1 MFRDLKE
8 YQQLRA
14 LYEEQV
20 YSTDLDEIV
29 EEIFLEENFTDEE
42 MQYVHEN
49 IDVLIQDHLLIEEV
63 EQAQLDEVV
72 RSLGKVAGK
81 LLSKGG
87 GKTAGK
93 ALSKGT
99 GGLASRMSSGFA
111 KNLSKIPAANRLGAS
126 GAMTKASSAAGGAL
140 SKFKNVASKLKDK
153 AGKAIKKGI
162 DFAKKN
168 KSAVGGG
175 AALGAV
181 VAGGLIKRGL
191 DRRAA
196 INKQELSQK
205 DPDDPTS
212 KSNTGAPEA
221 KRTEEGPAPTQ
232 KVTQPVKSD
241 GTSGKKAERMGEIER
256 QNRQRLGDKRVN
268 FLKQKQRDFKSMDRA
283 EFRKKYPNS
292 QSAKDAA
299 ARKRRPNI
307 MDYSSYTPEGDT
319 INERLGGKGVSKKA
333 AAGSI
338 YPGEK
343 GDGQTEDQDR
353 GAGNKAKKRA
363 GETVEKKTPT
373 FMAYLNKKKE
383 DKKEDKK
390 ESFDAYD
397 IVLEY
402 LLSSQQAATI
412 EEANYIMT
420 EMDAK
425 TIQDIVAQQLNE
437 QN

>member
-20 YSTDLDEIV
+20 YSTDLDKTV

-42 MQYVHEN
+42 LLYVCEN
-49 IDVLIQDHLLIEEV
+49 IDVLIQDHLLIEGV

-72 RSLGKVAGK
+72 KSLGKVAVKTVGK
-81 LLSKGG
+81 VLSKGG
-87 GKTAGK
+87 GK
-93 ALSKGT
+93 ALSKAPVK
-99 GGLASRMSSGFA
+99 GLASRMSSGFA
-111 KNLSKIPAANRLGAS
+111 KNVSKIPPANRLGGS
-126 GAMTKASSAAGGAL
+126 GAITKATGAAGGAL

-153 AGKAIKKGI
+153 AGKLIKKGV
-162 DFAKKN
+162 DFVKKN
-168 KSAVGGG
+168 KTAVGGG
-175 AALGAV
+175 AALGALAV
-181 VAGGLIKRGL
+181 GGGVKRAL

-221 KRTEEGPAPTQ
+221 KQTESGADKGDTVSLPIKSTTQAAQPAKP
-232 KVTQPVKSD
+232 
-241 GTSGKKAERMGEIER
+241 KKMGEIER
-256 QNRQRLGDKRVN
+256 RNRERLGNKRVD
-268 FLKQKQRDFKSMDRA
+268 FLKQKQKDFKSMDRA
-283 EFRKKYPNS
+283 EFRKKYPKS

-299 ARKRRPNI
+299 ARKRRPSV
-307 MDYSSYTPEGDT
+307 MDYESYKP
-319 INERLGGKGVSKKA
+319 
-333 AAGSI
+333 
-338 YPGEK
+338 
-343 GDGQTEDQDR
+343 
-353 GAGNKAKKRA
+353 
-363 GETVEKKTPT
+363 
-373 FMAYLNKKKE
+373 
-383 DKKEDKK
+383 
-390 ESFDAYD
+390 DAYD
-397 IVLEY
+397 MVLEY

-425 TIQDIVAQQLNE
+425 TIQDIVSQQLNE

>member
-20 YSTDLDEIV
+20 YSTDLDKTV

-42 MQYVHEN
+42 LQYVHEN
-49 IDVLIQDHLLIEEV
+49 IDVLIQDHLSSDGDEFQDLNEV
-63 EQAQLDEVV
+63 I
-72 RSLGKVAGK
+72 GKLAAKTATK
-81 LLSKGG
+81 LLSKGS
-87 GKTAGK
+87 GKVVQKG
-93 ALSKGT
+93 LSKGA

-111 KNLSKIPAANRLGAS
+111 KNVSKIPPANRLGGS
-126 GAMTKASSAAGGAL
+126 GAITKATGAAGGAL

-153 AGKAIKKGI
+153 AGKLIKKGV

-168 KSAVGGG
+168 KPAVGGG
-175 AALGAV
+175 AVLGALA
-181 VAGGLIKRGL
+181 AGGGIKRAL

-196 INKQELSQK
+196 INKQELNQK

-221 KRTEEGPAPTQ
+221 TRIVSLPADKSSTPTKQ
-232 KVTQPVKSD
+232 TTQPAQPAQQAKP
-241 GTSGKKAERMGEIER
+241 KKMGEIER
-256 QNRQRLGDKRVN
+256 RNRERLGNKRVD
-268 FLKQKQRDFKSMDRA
+268 FLKQKQKDFKSMDRA
-283 EFRKKYPNS
+283 EFRKQYPKS

-299 ARKRRPNI
+299 ARKRRPSV
-307 MDYSSYTPEGDT
+307 MDYESYKP
-319 INERLGGKGVSKKA
+319 
-333 AAGSI
+333 
-338 YPGEK
+338 
-343 GDGQTEDQDR
+343 
-353 GAGNKAKKRA
+353 
-363 GETVEKKTPT
+363 
-373 FMAYLNKKKE
+373 
-383 DKKEDKK
+383 
-390 ESFDAYD
+390 DAYD
-397 IVLEY
+397 MVLEY

-425 TIQDIVAQQLNE
+425 TIQDIVSQQLNE

>member
-8 YQQLRA
+8 YQEFRK

-20 YSTDLDEIV
+20 YSTDLDKTV

-42 MQYVHEN
+42 LQYVHEN
-49 IDVLIQDHLLIEEV
+49 IDVLIQEHLSSDGDELQDLNEV
-63 EQAQLDEVV
+63 I
-72 RSLGKVAGK
+72 GKLAVKTAGK

-87 GKTAGK
+87 GKVVQKG
-93 ALSKGT
+93 LSKGA

-111 KNLSKIPAANRLGAS
+111 KNVSKIPPANRLGGS
-126 GAMTKASSAAGGAL
+126 GAITKATGAAGGAL

-153 AGKAIKKGI
+153 AGKLIKKGV

-168 KSAVGGG
+168 PTAVGGG
-175 AALGAV
+175 AALGALA
-181 VAGGLIKRGL
+181 AGGGIKRAL

-196 INKQELSQK
+196 INKQELNQK

-221 KRTEEGPAPTQ
+221 KRTEEGPAPTPKQ
-232 KVTQPVKSD
+232 TEQPAQQAKP
-241 GTSGKKAERMGEIER
+241 KKMGEIER
-256 QNRQRLGDKRVN
+256 RNRERLGNKRVD
-268 FLKQKQRDFKSMDRA
+268 FLKQKQKDFKSMDRA
-283 EFRKKYPNS
+283 EFRKKYPKS

-299 ARKRRPNI
+299 ARKRRPSV
-307 MDYSSYTPEGDT
+307 MDYESYKP
-319 INERLGGKGVSKKA
+319 
-333 AAGSI
+333 
-338 YPGEK
+338 
-343 GDGQTEDQDR
+343 
-353 GAGNKAKKRA
+353 
-363 GETVEKKTPT
+363 
-373 FMAYLNKKKE
+373 
-383 DKKEDKK
+383 
-390 ESFDAYD
+390 DAYD
-397 IVLEY
+397 MVLEY

-425 TIQDIVAQQLNE
+425 TIQDIVSQQLNE

>member
-8 YQQLRA
+8 YQEFRK

-20 YSTDLDEIV
+20 YSTDLDKTV
-29 EEIFLEENFTDEE
+29 ERIFLEENFTDEE
-42 MQYVHEN
+42 LQYVHEN
-49 IDVLIQDHLLIEEV
+49 IDVLIQDHLSSDGDEFQDLNEV
-63 EQAQLDEVV
+63 I
-72 RSLGKVAGK
+72 GKLAAKTATK

-87 GKTAGK
+87 GKVVQKG
-93 ALSKGT
+93 LSKGA

-111 KNLSKIPAANRLGAS
+111 KNVSKIPVANRLGGS
-126 GAMTKASSAAGGAL
+126 GAITKATGAAGGAL

-153 AGKAIKKGI
+153 AGKLIKKGV

-168 KSAVGGG
+168 KPAVGGG
-175 AALGAV
+175 AALGALA
-181 VAGGLIKRGL
+181 AGGGIKRAL

-212 KSNTGAPEA
+212 KRNTGAPEA
-221 KRTEEGPAPTQ
+221 TRTVSLPIDKSSTPKQT
-232 KVTQPVKSD
+232 TQPAQQAKP
-241 GTSGKKAERMGEIER
+241 KKMGEIER
-256 QNRQRLGDKRVN
+256 RNRQRFGDKRIDM
-268 FLKQKQRDFKSMDRA
+268 LKQKQKDFKSMDRA
-283 EFRKKYPNS
+283 EFRKKYPKS

-299 ARKRRPNI
+299 ARKRRPSV
-307 MDYSSYTPEGDT
+307 MDYESYKP
-319 INERLGGKGVSKKA
+319 
-333 AAGSI
+333 
-338 YPGEK
+338 
-343 GDGQTEDQDR
+343 
-353 GAGNKAKKRA
+353 
-363 GETVEKKTPT
+363 
-373 FMAYLNKKKE
+373 
-383 DKKEDKK
+383 
-390 ESFDAYD
+390 DAYD
-397 IVLEY
+397 VVLEY

>member
-126 GAMTKASSAAGGAL
+126 GAITKASSAAGGAL

-168 KSAVGGG
+168 KPAVGGG

-221 KRTEEGPAPTQ
+221 KRTEDKGDVSSPTQ
-232 KVTQPVKSD
+232 STTPKQTAQQAKPK
-241 GTSGKKAERMGEIER
+241 MGEIER
-256 QNRQRLGDKRVN
+256 RNRERLGNKRVD
-268 FLKQKQRDFKSMDRA
+268 FLKQKQKDFKSMDRA

-319 INERLGGKGVSKKA
+319 INERLGGKGMSKKA
-333 AAGSI
+333 AKGSI
-338 YPGEK
+338 HPPTAE
-343 GDGQTEDQDR
+343 GDGQTPDQDR

-373 FMAYLNKKKE
+373 FMAYLNK
-383 DKKEDKK
+383 KKEDKK

-420 EMDAK
+420 EMDAE
-425 TIQDIVAQQLNE
+425 TIQDIVSQQLNE

>member
-8 YQQLRA
+8 YQQIQSI
-14 LYEEQV
+14 YENRICI
-20 YSTDLDEIV
+20 S
-29 EEIFLEENFTDEE
+29 DEE
-42 MQYVHEN
+42 RNIQKCFYEQKFTNEEFQYILDN
-49 IDVLIQDHLLIEEV
+49 
-63 EQAQLDEVV
+63 LDEVTLIIAKELSEDIQLLHEETLTEQDIQEIV
-72 RSLGKVAGK
+72 KAIFKSVAKTGLGKQIAKSGGSTLMKGAKAIGK
-81 LLSKGG
+81 S
-87 GKTAGK
+87 K
-93 ALSKGT
+93 ALQNVKSGV
-99 GGLASRMSSGFA
+99 GQLA
-111 KNLSKIPAANRLGAS
+111 
-126 GAMTKASSAAGGAL
+126 
-140 SKFKNVASKLKDK
+140 
-153 AGKAIKKGI
+153 
-162 DFAKKN
+162 
-168 KSAVGGG
+168 G
-175 AALGAV
+175 AALRKGKDLVKGAAKF
-181 VAGGLIKRGL
+181 AGGVVKSALPAAGL
-191 DRRAA
+191 AGAAVATGVGAKKLMDRKKA
-196 INKQELSQK
+196 IEKQELSQK

-212 KSNTGAPEA
+212 SSNTGAPEY
-221 KRTEEGPAPTQ
+221 KP
-232 KVTQPVKSD
+232 SND
-241 GTSGKKAERMGEIER
+241 NTSNNTSTSTSTTTTDSKPKKMGEIER
-256 QNRQRLGDKRVN
+256 QNRQRLGNKRVD
-268 FLKQKQRDFKSMDRA
+268 FLKQKQKDFRSMDRA

-319 INERLGGKGVSKKA
+319 INERLGGKGISKKA
-333 AAGSI
+333 AKGSI
-338 YPGEK
+338 HPPTAE
-343 GDGQTEDQDR
+343 GDGQTPDQDR

-425 TIQDIVAQQLNE
+425 TIQDIVSQQLNE

>member
-20 YSTDLDEIV
+20 YSTDLQKII
-29 EEIFLEENFTDEE
+29 EEVFEEENFSDEE
-42 MQYVHEN
+42 LEYVYEN
-49 IDVLIQDHLLIEEV
+49 IDVLINDNFLTEEIEELHQPLN
-63 EQAQLDEVV
+63 EYLGVV
-72 RSLGKVAGK
+72 ASKVAQKAGK
-81 LLSKGG
+81 QFIKGG
-87 GKTAGK
+87 VKNFGKTA
-93 ALSKGT
+93 ST
-99 GGLASRMSSGFA
+99 TASRMAGGFA
-111 KNLSKIPAANRLGAS
+111 KNINKIPAASRIGGGGAAALSKIKSVAS
-126 GAMTKASSAAGGAL
+126 GAVD
-140 SKFKNVASKLKDK
+140 KFKNVASKLKDK
-153 AGKAIKKGI
+153 AGKAISKGV

-168 KSAVGGG
+168 KPAVGGG

-191 DRRAA
+191 DKRAA
-196 INKQELSQK
+196 EKAKTTTTLTDKDKDDIRKEKETANIKINPADE
-205 DPDDPTS
+205 
-212 KSNTGAPEA
+212 KSSTTTTTTTTTKP
-221 KRTEEGPAPTQ
+221 
-232 KVTQPVKSD
+232 
-241 GTSGKKAERMGEIER
+241 KKMGEIER

-363 GETVEKKTPT
+363 GETVEKKSPT
-373 FMAYLNKKKE
+373 FMAYIKN
-383 DKKEDKK
+383 KKEDKK

-402 LLSSQQAATI
+402 LLSSQQVATI

-425 TIQDIVAQQLNE
+425 TIQDIVSQQLNE

>member
-126 GAMTKASSAAGGAL
+126 GAITKASSAAGGAL

-168 KSAVGGG
+168 KPAVGGG

-221 KRTEEGPAPTQ
+221 KRTEDKGDVSSPTQ
-232 KVTQPVKSD
+232 STTPKQTAQQAKPK
-241 GTSGKKAERMGEIER
+241 MGEIER
-256 QNRQRLGDKRVN
+256 RNRERLGNKRVD
-268 FLKQKQRDFKSMDRA
+268 FLKQKQKDFKSMDRA

-353 GAGNKAKKRA
+353 GEGNKAKRRA
-363 GETVEKKTPT
+363 NEPVKEKSPT
-373 FMAYLNKKKE
+373 FMAYIKN
-383 DKKEDKK
+383 KKEDKK

-402 LLSSQQAATI
+402 LLSSQHAATI

-425 TIQDIVAQQLNE
+425 TIQDIVSQQLNE

>member
-20 YSTDLDEIV
+20 YSTDLDKAV

-42 MQYVHEN
+42 LLYVHEN
-49 IDVLIQDHLLIEEV
+49 IDVLIEDHLLIEGV

-72 RSLGKVAGK
+72 KSLGKAAVKTVGK
-81 LLSKGG
+81 VLSKGG
-87 GKTAGK
+87 GKT
-93 ALSKGT
+93 LSKGA

-111 KNLSKIPAANRLGAS
+111 KNVSKIPPANRLGGS
-126 GAMTKASSAAGGAL
+126 GAITKATGAAGGAL

-153 AGKAIKKGI
+153 AGKLIKKGV

-168 KSAVGGG
+168 PTAVGGG
-175 AALGAV
+175 AALGALA
-181 VAGGLIKRGL
+181 AGGGIKRAL

-196 INKQELSQK
+196 INKQELNQK

-221 KRTEEGPAPTQ
+221 KRTEGGDTPTPKQTEQPAQQAKP
-232 KVTQPVKSD
+232 
-241 GTSGKKAERMGEIER
+241 KKMGEIER
-256 QNRQRLGDKRVN
+256 RNRERLGNKRVD
-268 FLKQKQRDFKSMDRA
+268 FLKQKQKDFKSMDRA
-283 EFRKKYPNS
+283 EFRKKYPKS

-299 ARKRRPNI
+299 ARKRRPSV
-307 MDYSSYTPEGDT
+307 MDYESYKP
-319 INERLGGKGVSKKA
+319 
-333 AAGSI
+333 
-338 YPGEK
+338 
-343 GDGQTEDQDR
+343 
-353 GAGNKAKKRA
+353 
-363 GETVEKKTPT
+363 
-373 FMAYLNKKKE
+373 
-383 DKKEDKK
+383 
-390 ESFDAYD
+390 DAYD
-397 IVLEY
+397 MVLEY

-425 TIQDIVAQQLNE
+425 TIQDIVSQQLNE

>member
-20 YSTDLDEIV
+20 YSTDLDKEV

-42 MQYVHEN
+42 LLYVHEN
-49 IDVLIQDHLLIEEV
+49 IDVLTQDHLLIEGV
-63 EQAQLDEVV
+63 EQEQLDELAKAIGKAVV
-72 RSLGKVAGK
+72 KTAGKV
-81 LLSKGG
+81 LSKGA
-87 GKTAGK
+87 GKTTGK
-93 ALSKGT
+93 ALSKGA

-111 KNLSKIPAANRLGAS
+111 KNVSKIPPANRLGGS
-126 GAMTKASSAAGGAL
+126 GAITKATGAVGGAL

-153 AGKAIKKGI
+153 AGKLIKKGV
-162 DFAKKN
+162 DFVKKN
-168 KSAVGGG
+168 KTAVGGG
-175 AALGAV
+175 AALGALAV
-181 VAGGLIKRGL
+181 GGGVKRAL

-196 INKQELSQK
+196 INKQELNQK

-221 KRTEEGPAPTQ
+221 KRTEEGPAPTV
-232 KVTQPVKSD
+232 KTTQPVKSD

-307 MDYSSYTPEGDT
+307 MDYESYKP
-319 INERLGGKGVSKKA
+319 
-333 AAGSI
+333 
-338 YPGEK
+338 
-343 GDGQTEDQDR
+343 
-353 GAGNKAKKRA
+353 
-363 GETVEKKTPT
+363 
-373 FMAYLNKKKE
+373 
-383 DKKEDKK
+383 
-390 ESFDAYD
+390 DAYD
-397 IVLEY
+397 MVLEY

-420 EMDAK
+420 ELDAK
-425 TIQDIVAQQLNE
+425 TIQDIVSQQLNE